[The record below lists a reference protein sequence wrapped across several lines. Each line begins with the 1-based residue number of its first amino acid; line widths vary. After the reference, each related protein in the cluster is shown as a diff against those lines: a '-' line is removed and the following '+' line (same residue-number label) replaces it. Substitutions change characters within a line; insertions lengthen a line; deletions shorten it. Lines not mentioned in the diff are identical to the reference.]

1 MNQCHDTMKR
11 SIRPPAVL
19 VLALLCG
26 NCGTPGDAA
35 PHAADHAEHAGH
47 ASMAD
52 TAAGKHSCTV
62 PITAGDS
69 LKFLSKQLAV
79 TGEVETPLML
89 TVDSLKK
96 MNVATITDF
105 TVVCQSGANMKQDST
120 AKGVLLRDILEK
132 ARIKQSGHKDRNFYI
147 VARAT
152 DGYKATFSWAELFNN
167 PTGDNVY
174 VLIEE
179 NGRPIVRQGDMI
191 LICRNDIKTG
201 PRHVYWLNSIEVH
214 RVE

>member
-1 MNQCHDTMKR
+1 MKHT
-11 SIRPPAVL
+11 IPTLA
-19 VLALLCG
+19 VLALALTG
-26 NCGTPGDAA
+26 ANCGTPGVA
-35 PHAADHAEHAGH
+35 PPSTTGTTMHADH

-52 TAAGKHSCTV
+52 TAAGTHSCTA
-62 PITAGDS
+62 PITAEDS

-79 TGEVETPLML
+79 TGEVETPLVL

-120 AKGVLLRDILEK
+120 ARGVLLRDILEK
-132 ARIKQSGHKDRNFYI
+132 AKIKQSGHKDRNFYI

-152 DGYKATFSWAELFNN
+152 DGYKATFSWAEIFNN

-201 PRHVYWLNSIEVH
+201 PRHVYWLSSIDVN